1 MDSLMENSRHR
12 RQTNA
17 KKTTSRRRRL
27 CCCDDDDDDTVRVPF
42 QIVTTTLISLL
53 LPLSFL
59 LLARLSTAQY
69 LLSATNN
76 YPKSAAAA
84 AAEPTSLLCSL
95 FLNSKKPTILHILVT
110 LITVSS
116 LSYALTG
123 KFILLINHHSSD
135 HPSTR
140 RRLYAAWWFLFVFQ
154 VCVGLW
160 IEGSIADGIDGSGF
174 GQENSFLL
182 RVVFF
187 FGLHETIV
195 FWGRT
200 VVKPVV
206 DDTIFGYWRK
216 EGWVEKAAVGLSYGW
231 FWWWRLREEVEA
243 LVVVPS
249 LKTTTTGVGVG
260 VADFMGW
267 WLYYLTVT
275 IGIVRIVRVLI
286 LTALILTRRRKEG
299 DGRRLNDDK
308 V

>member
-1 MDSLMENSRHR
+1 MESSRR

-17 KKTTSRRRRL
+17 KKTSSRRL
-27 CCCDDDDDDTVRVPF
+27 CCDDADTVRVPF

-69 LLSATNN
+69 ILSATNN
-76 YPKSAAAA
+76 YPKAAAA
-84 AAEPTSLLCSL
+84 AVAEPTSLLCSF

-123 KFILLINHHSSD
+123 KFILLVNHSSD
-135 HPSTR
+135 HIHPSTRR

-160 IEGSIADGIDGSGF
+160 IEGSIATGIDGSGF
-174 GQENSFLL
+174 GRENSFLL

-231 FWWWRLREEVEA
+231 FWWWRLRDEVEA

-249 LKTTTTGVGVG
+249 LKTSTTGVGVG

-267 WLYYLTVT
+267 CLYYLTVT
-275 IGIVRIVRVLI
+275 IGIVRIVRVFI
-286 LTALILTRRRKEG
+286 LTALILTRRREEG
-299 DGRRLNDDK
+299 NDDK

>member
-17 KKTTSRRRRL
+17 KKTSSRWLRL
-27 CCCDDDDDDTVRVPF
+27 CCDDDDVRVPL

-76 YPKSAAAA
+76 YPKAAAV
-84 AAEPTSLLCSL
+84 AAEPTSILCSF

-123 KFILLINHHSSD
+123 KFIYLIDHSSD
-135 HPSTR
+135 HPSTTR

-187 FGLHETIV
+187 FGLHETIL
-195 FWGRT
+195 FWRRT

-216 EGWVEKAAVGLSYGW
+216 EGWVEKAAVGLSYCW

-249 LKTTTTGVGVG
+249 LNMTGVGVGVG

-275 IGIVRIVRVLI
+275 IGIVWIARVVI
-286 LTALILTRRRKEG
+286 LTALILTRRREKG
-299 DGRRLNDDK
+299 DDRRPNEDK